1 MRDPTPF
8 QEAPARKRPPL
19 PPALR
24 LGLQFAPEGLARDLA
39 RLQASP
45 WTPHFNTDLYHGDWS
60 GLALRAPAGAR
71 HAVEVLHN
79 APGLTDFADLPVLA
93 RCPHFKAVV
102 DALACEVSAVRL
114 LRLAPGARIAEHRDH
129 DLGHAFGEVR
139 LHLPIVTNAAVD
151 FRVAGARVIMRPGEL
166 WYIDASEP
174 HAVRNDGAA
183 ARVHLVVDC
192 HLNDWLEAQLQ
203 AAEPAPAAA
212 ESAHAPAVSEA
223 MAGWPRVSHEPDD
236 ITPRIL
242 AFLRRIGVRV
252 STEDLPGKSFL
263 PGIEIEA
270 GGLRVDPSRLRY
282 PGDLLHEAG
291 HLAVLPP
298 DQRCQQGAEVSNDP
312 AQEMMAIAW
321 SWAALTHLAL
331 SPEVVFHADGYK
343 GDAQWLIDTYSSGT
357 FIALPML
364 QWIGLSADPSHAEA
378 LGIAPYPHMI
388 RWLREE
394 DATHDAI
401 DH

>member
-1 MRDPTPF
+1 
-8 QEAPARKRPPL
+8 
-19 PPALR
+19 
-24 LGLQFAPEGLARDLA
+24 
-39 RLQASP
+39 
-45 WTPHFNTDLYHGDWS
+45 
-60 GLALRAPAGAR
+60 
-71 HAVEVLHN
+71 
-79 APGLTDFADLPVLA
+79 
-93 RCPHFKAVV
+93 
-102 DALACEVSAVRL
+102 
-114 LRLAPGARIAEHRDH
+114 
-129 DLGHAFGEVR
+129 
-139 LHLPIVTNAAVD
+139 
-151 FRVAGARVIMRPGEL
+151 
-166 WYIDASEP
+166 
-174 HAVRNDGAA
+174 
-183 ARVHLVVDC
+183 
-192 HLNDWLEAQLQ
+192 
-203 AAEPAPAAA
+203 
-212 ESAHAPAVSEA
+212 
-223 MAGWPRVSHEPDD
+223 MAGWPRVSREADD
-236 ITPRIL
+236 MTPRIL
-242 AFLRRIGVRV
+242 AFLLRIGVPV
-252 STEDLPGKSFL
+252 STADLPGKSFL